1 MKMDFIFMRNVMTA
15 ETMLELLNDDEFF
28 KELTNSISHI
38 YIKKVRL
45 N

>member
-1 MKMDFIFMRNVMTA
+1 MRNVMTA